1 MVFLLLFLS
10 IGSHSIHETI
20 CVFRVIFSNSEK
32 QSTKHSQDLL
42 TKLISLFR
50 HRKPCYF
57 MKYENI
63 FTLVGFRKHF
73 SFNVLLC
80 YALPCMFLLLF
91 DTYRCMIIMM
101 RFKMTWLEWLKHYF
115 LLYYFFSCTLHYKS
129 SINYLFNQIDCIS
142 WSKFSKY
149 GVHMHVKAWRCNSA
163 KVSGFSYSILS
174 TINLGSCLYD
184 I

>member
-32 QSTKHSQDLL
+32 QLTKHSLPWL
-42 TKLISLFR
+42 GLEIMFF
-50 HRKPCYF
+50 Y
-57 MKYENI
+57 
-63 FTLVGFRKHF
+63 
-73 SFNVLLC
+73 NVLLC

-115 LLYYFFSCTLHYKS
+115 LLKL
-129 SINYLFNQIDCIS
+129 S
-142 WSKFSKY
+142 WSFANAVFFLVSFHTRFIDTLFLSIVWVSLLSKNTFFIAI
-149 GVHMHVKAWRCNSA
+149 K
-163 KVSGFSYSILS
+163 
-174 TINLGSCLYD
+174 
-184 I
+184 